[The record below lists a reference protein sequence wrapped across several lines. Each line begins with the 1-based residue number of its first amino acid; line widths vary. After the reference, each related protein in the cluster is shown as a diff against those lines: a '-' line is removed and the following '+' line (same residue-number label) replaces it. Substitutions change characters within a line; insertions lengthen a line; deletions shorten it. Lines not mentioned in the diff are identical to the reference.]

1 MSHLFIN
8 TRIGFDV
15 IYPLQTVIIS
25 FTQHRCIY
33 HLKWMNF
40 LWQYTCIYTPAR
52 KKLPFWQLDHYSVH
66 VTCVTNAQ
74 ALIETSLYTYI
85 STAYRFLFSW
95 VPYNIDASSFN
106 TFFVGFLVGVGVY
119 IQVCWLLF
127 DKSEMLSDFPLL
139 GWVDKEVSIP
149 CKQTP
154 IWLSLL
160 LCPTMD
166 PTQDTATF
174 GQKSELGRSDT
185 YSIYCMP
192 LQITRVI
199 DSYNFQIA
207 ERDWHIHMY
216 MYCSMYHSW
225 PVD

>member
-1 MSHLFIN
+1 MDEFFV
-8 TRIGFDV
+8 T
-15 IYPLQTVIIS
+15 IYMYLYISQKEAPILTARSLQ
-25 FTQHRCIY
+25 C
-33 HLKWMNF
+33 
-40 LWQYTCIYTPAR
+40 TCNY
-52 KKLPFWQLDHYSVH
+52 
-66 VTCVTNAQ
+66 NAQ

-106 TFFVGFLVGVGVY
+106 TFLWGFWWGWGMY

-154 IWLSLL
+154 IWLSLFL
-160 LCPTMD
+160 GPTMD

-174 GQKSELGRSDT
+174 GQKSELGRSGS
-185 YSIYCMP
+185 YSIFCMP
-192 LQITRVI
+192 
-199 DSYNFQIA
+199 
-207 ERDWHIHMY
+207 
-216 MYCSMYHSW
+216 
-225 PVD
+225 